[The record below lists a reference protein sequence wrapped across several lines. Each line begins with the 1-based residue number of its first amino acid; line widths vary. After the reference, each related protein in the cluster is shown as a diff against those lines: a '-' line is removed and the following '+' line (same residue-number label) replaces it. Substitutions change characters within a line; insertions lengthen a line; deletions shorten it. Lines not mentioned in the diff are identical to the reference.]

1 MNTETRLL
9 SNWALA
15 LVAGLV
21 VAALIAG
28 FGTAGY
34 FIATRRAKRPFV
46 GFIIRYAIAFLS
58 LILLEA
64 GFLWLLPAVHTG
76 MRHLTTVVVGWAV
89 GLAGADNSVSGSTLT
104 LQDPAIA
111 FEIDVACLGGILSW
125 SYIALVLAEP
135 SATRRQR
142 LIGLGAGVVALVA
155 FNLFRITVSIYV
167 EWSTGVNVHD
177 YFYFFNMLFVLCV
190 WAIWLRAIRTKGQ
203 AATTKPA

>member
-1 MNTETRLL
+1 LNTETRLL
-9 SNWALA
+9 SNWASA
-15 LVAGLV
+15 LVVGLV

-34 FIATRRAKRPFV
+34 FIATRRARRPFV
-46 GFIIRYAIAFLS
+46 GFIIRYAIVFLS

-76 MRHLTTVVVGWAV
+76 MRHLTTVVVGWVV

-111 FEIDVACLGGILSW
+111 FKIDVACLAGILFW

-142 LIGLGAGVVALVA
+142 LIGLGAGIVALA
-155 FNLFRITVSIYV
+155 GFNLFRITTSICV
-167 EWSTGVNVHD
+167 EWSTGVNIHD

-190 WAIWLRAIRTKGQ
+190 WAIWLSMIRPKRQ
-203 AATTKPA
+203 AATTKSA